1 MEAQHQFPD
10 RRDQRGQAVLWFLA
24 TIAAC
29 CCVFALVY
37 NVGQTTNEK
46 EKTVNAADA
55 AALSGALVEARTL
68 NFEAYT
74 NRAMVANEVTVAQ
87 LVSLDS
93 WIRYDN
99 ELIQYIALYT
109 EPVPYLDDVTQ
120 AIADVSQDASDG
132 VDEVVSIAI
141 PGLEYENSALWL
153 AREAANYAGLVAPNV
168 VAAQIASANTTT
180 FGTQTYEAQ
189 LMPTFALLPNVV
201 DFNVNSWKNFTD
213 GYTGDSRANAKGVI
227 LNSRDPF
234 STKRS
239 EGKFID
245 ILNDGLEAAGLLAT
259 AGLGYIGFE
268 KTSGTTTLTDYNHW
282 AAQDSLDM
290 TASSVKFC
298 FIFIPCG
305 YNTNVINPGPPIG
318 YGRADADSNDK
329 ASDDLCYNK
338 PSTTNCTLA
347 VQNSNNIDWDGP
359 QPNAN
364 GIPSLRDLAQGLTK
378 SDPCSTNNGSDS
390 PSLSFVAAVQKSGD
404 ATATTQ
410 RLGLNTVDVSG
421 PQGSPKM
428 ADSLQNGDRLTSI
441 SAACTFFLRPDL
453 DKKDLTQANLARA
466 DGVHEYA
473 SLYNPYWQARLTNPN
488 SQFKE
493 TLYVLIGNPGLDGM
507 TPQPTNP

>member
-1 MEAQHQFPD
+1 MKAQRHFPD
-10 RRDQRGQAVLWFLA
+10 RRQQRGQAVLWFLA

-99 ELIQYIALYT
+99 EIVQYIAIYT
-109 EPVPYLDDVTQ
+109 EPIPYLDDATQ
-120 AIADVSQDASDG
+120 AIAEVTQDATDG
-132 VDEVVSIAI
+132 VDELVSIAI
-141 PGLEYENSALWL
+141 PGLEVENSALWL
-153 AREAANYAGLVAPNV
+153 AREAANDAGLVAPNL

-180 FGTQTYEAQ
+180 FGSQTYDAE
-189 LMPTFALLPNVV
+189 LMPTFALLPSVV

-213 GYTGDSRANAKGVI
+213 GYTGDGRANAKGVI

-234 STKRS
+234 STKRT
-239 EGKFID
+239 EGELIK
-245 ILNDGLEAAGLLAT
+245 LVNDAMEAAGLLASG
-259 AGLGYIGFE
+259 GLGYNGFQ
-268 KTSGTTTLTDYNHW
+268 KTSGTTTLTDYDHW
-282 AAQDSLDM
+282 AAQDSIDM
-290 TASSVKFC
+290 TVSSVKFC
-298 FIFIPCG
+298 FVVIPCG
-305 YNTNVINPGPPIG
+305 YNTHVLTTDAPWG
-318 YGRADADSNDK
+318 YGRADADSNGETG
-329 ASDDLCYNK
+329 DDLCYEK

-347 VQNSNNIDWDGP
+347 VSNSNNIDWDGP
-359 QPNAN
+359 EPNAN
-364 GIPSLRDLAQGLTK
+364 GIPSLRDLAQGLAKT
-378 SDPCSTNNGSDS
+378 DPCTTNNGSDS

-410 RLGLNTVDVSG
+410 RLGLNTVDVAG

-488 SQFKE
+488 SQFKQ